1 LTLSR
6 QPSPEEEKR
15 FVPSL
20 ADRVVHHLKR
30 RFVPP
35 TTPLLALPA
44 YDMERVVDRG
54 CCPYDGY
61 QRGTGLA
68 HGMLAEQIWN
78 DPLFRK
84 ALAVARIH
92 NVRTMCT
99 EERLMN
105 LFLLIKFFIRNL
117 PSQNIVEYGTFR
129 GGSALFMAVLLKE
142 LYPDAKVFALD
153 TFEGMPEGHQGL
165 DLPPPDD
172 FADTNLNVI
181 RFTAEQQG
189 LDNVEFVKGL
199 IQDTAPGVYEKAG
212 AFALAHI
219 DVVLYS
225 AVAYAQDSAWET
237 MTPGGYIVYDDAT
250 EPTCPGATRA
260 VEEMISRHAISLE
273 QVYPHMVLRA
283 RLRDAART
291 A

>member
-1 LTLSR
+1 MG
-6 QPSPEEEKR
+6 
-15 FVPSL
+15 L
-20 ADRVVHHLKR
+20 ADRVVYHVKR

-35 TTPLLALPA
+35 TRPITALAPL
-44 YDMERVVDRG
+44 DMARVMDRG

-68 HGMLAEQIWN
+68 HGDLAEQIWN

-84 ALAVARIH
+84 ALANARTYA
-92 NVRTMCT
+92 VRTMCT
-99 EERLMN
+99 EARLMN
-105 LFLLIKFFIRNL
+105 LFLLIKFFMKDL
-117 PSQNIVEYGTFR
+117 ASQNIIEYGTFR
-129 GGSALFMAVLLKE
+129 GGSALFMATLLKE
-142 LYPDAKVFALD
+142 LYPSAKVYALD
-153 TFEGMPEGHQGL
+153 TFEGMPEGNAGL

-181 RFTAEQQG
+181 RFTAEQMG

-199 IQDTAPGVYEKAG
+199 IQDTSPDVYAKAG
-212 AFALAHI
+212 SFGLAHI

-225 AVAYAQDSAWET
+225 AVIYAQESVWDVMA
-237 MTPGGYIVYDDAT
+237 PGGYLVYDDAT

-260 VEEMISRHAISLE
+260 VEEMITKRSISLE
-273 QVYPHMVLRA
+273 QVYPHMVLRS
-283 RLRDAART
+283 RLPANTGT

>member
-1 LTLSR
+1 
-6 QPSPEEEKR
+6 
-15 FVPSL
+15 VAGL

-35 TTPLLALPA
+35 TTPITALPA
-44 YDMERVVDRG
+44 LDMSRVIDRG

-68 HGMLAEQIWN
+68 HGKLTEDVWN

-84 ALAVARIH
+84 ALAVARLH
-92 NVRTMCT
+92 PVRTMCT
-99 EERLMN
+99 EPRLMD
-105 LFLLIKFFIRNL
+105 LFLLIKFFLKDL

-129 GGSALFMAVLLKE
+129 GGSALFMATLLKE
-142 LYPDAKVFALD
+142 LYPQAKVFALD
-153 TFEGMPEGHQGL
+153 TFEGMPEGMDGL

-181 RFTAEQQG
+181 RFTAEQHG

-199 IQDTAPGVYEKAG
+199 IQDTGPAVYEKAG
-212 AFALAHI
+212 AFGLAHI

-225 AVAYAQDSAWET
+225 AVVYAQDTAWDT
-237 MTPGGYIVYDDAT
+237 MCPGGYIVYDDAT

-260 VEEMISRHAISLE
+260 VEEMISKHAISLE
-273 QVYPHMVLRA
+273 QIYPHMVLRA
-283 RLRDAART
+283 RLASAAGN